1 MAAKAAAPLAQFA
14 EAIACNPTAGEF
26 DDSIWLQSGRGWP
39 GCWTSVVLSC
49 VTGHAQNHPH
59 EALWG
64 CLCQSYQS
72 TAPDADAPINP
83 GSSRPQAETY
93 PNSRSESG
101 TVQAATWSRY
111 LIERQPRE
119 HYYYG
124 TWTQL
129 GQPDRRTRHSVVGES
144 HQIFM
149 PNSVCDGARRPAR
162 TTLQIFLSLHQL
174 LLVDIPSVC
183 KHLTRSI
190 KTFGL

>member
-83 GSSRPQAETY
+83 GSSRPQVEIY
-93 PNSRSESG
+93 PNSRSES
-101 TVQAATWSRY
+101 AT
-111 LIERQPRE
+111 
-119 HYYYG
+119 
-124 TWTQL
+124 
-129 GQPDRRTRHSVVGES
+129 
-144 HQIFM
+144 
-149 PNSVCDGARRPAR
+149 GA
-162 TTLQIFLSLHQL
+162 L
-174 LLVDIPSVC
+174 LLRNLDPA
-183 KHLTRSI
+183 
-190 KTFGL
+190 GAA